1 MDNYP
6 SEPAAASEGDNTT
19 ATADAPD
26 STDKPDSKEHEE
38 GETVLVAKSA
48 LGGNCK
54 MGEVYPMKVVGI
66 YDDEVEL
73 ARDKNDDKEEAGEGD
88 SGSSMDSK
96 LDSVA
101 TESE

>member
-1 MDNYP
+1 MEDYP
-6 SEPAAASEGDNTT
+6 SEPAASTEGENK
-19 ATADAPD
+19 ADV
-26 STDKPDSKEHEE
+26 TDKAPAGESSD

-73 ARDKNDDKEEAGEGD
+73 AHKKDDDKEEASEDD

-96 LDSVA
+96 LDGVA